1 MLEENDEASVETVFS
16 LDDEN
21 CQRLN
26 QYRPFSIDQ
35 ENTLLIV
42 NLHNEGNS
50 SNLFSLMKLNHKMKS
65 FATSTFEI
73 DQQMNAN

>member
-16 LDDEN
+16 LNDEN
-21 CQRLN
+21 CQRIN
-26 QYRPFSIDQ
+26 QYKPFSIDQ
-35 ENTLLIV
+35 DTTFLIV

-73 DQQMNAN
+73 DQ

>member
-21 CQRLN
+21 YQRIN
-26 QYRPFSIDQ
+26 QYKPFSIDQ
-35 ENTLLIV
+35 DNTLLIV

>member
-21 CQRLN
+21 CQRIN
-26 QYRPFSIDQ
+26 QYRAFSIDHDS
-35 ENTLLIV
+35 TLLIV

-50 SNLFSLMKLNHKMKS
+50 SNLFCLMKLNHKMKS

-73 DQQMNAN
+73 DQMMNSN